1 VRTLSRR
8 LTELQAEGLIEK
20 AGLHYRIPGE
30 GFMAALKIAELEE
43 WAGRGVAKPDPE
55 ELAKVRYGWLRISL
69 ERLTELF
76 LGEFSRELVSMIL
89 YGSAVKS
96 SFRLGRSD
104 VDLLHILEEIEA
116 IAEVTDNLARGRP
129 RFRDPYEYPLEQ
141 YEAVARE
148 TFPKAK
154 KALESCQKLKELFS

>member
-1 VRTLSRR
+1 MEYAVK
-8 LTELQAEGLIEK
+8 AVLIAYGVDYPK
-20 AGLHYRIPGE
+20 IHAVGRI
-30 GFMAALKIAELEE
+30 LYELEGKYPL
-43 WAGRGVAKPDPE
+43 W
-55 ELAKVRYGWLRISL
+55 
-69 ERLTELF
+69 F
-76 LGEFSRELVSMIL
+76 
-89 YGSAVKS
+89 
-96 SFRLGRSD
+96 
-104 VDLLHILEEIEA
+104 LEEIEA